1 MVQKNKEMKVLV
13 IEDEARNANKICR
26 LLHELDSNIEIITVL
41 ESVSASVSWLKDN
54 TAPDL
59 IFMDIRLE
67 DGLCFEIFD
76 QIKVITPV
84 IFTTSY
90 DEYTLKAFKVN
101 SIDYIMKPVQE
112 EELKAALTK
121 YRTLC
126 VAPVLEDSIQT
137 ILGHLHQ
144 KGTPYRTRFLIPYN
158 DGFKAVKV
166 DDIDFVFS
174 EQRITRL
181 SLVDKVIITIPQT
194 MEELEEELDPKVFF
208 RANRQHILHIDSIA
222 SIHNYF
228 NGKLKVVLLKDSNR
242 EVIISREK
250 APLFKS
256 WLNN

>member
-13 IEDEARNANKICR
+13 IEDEVRNANKICR
-26 LLHELDSNIEIITVL
+26 LLHELDLSITVLAVL
-41 ESVSASVSWLKDN
+41 ESVSASVSWLKEN

-84 IFTTSY
+84 VFTTSY

-112 EELKAALTK
+112 DELQAALTK

-126 VAPVLEDSIQT
+126 VNPILEDSIQT

-144 KGTPYRTRFLIPYN
+144 KNIPYRTRFLVPYN

-166 DDIDFVFS
+166 DEIDFVFS

-181 SLVDKVIITIPQT
+181 SLLDKTMITIPQT
-194 MEELEEELDPKVFF
+194 MEELEEELDPTFFF
-208 RANRQHILHIDSIA
+208 RANRQHVLHIDSIA

-228 NGKLKVVLLKDSNR
+228 NGKLKVVLLKYPNR

-256 WLNN
+256 WLNK